1 MEGMKNQAEI
11 VLNALEPLRTVAA
24 GEVVSGVQVCPVGD
38 WPNGG
43 RNQHCTEEVLNRVA
57 ARWRAEGSP
66 EVLVDFEH
74 RAEEKSVT
82 SDTSAA
88 AWASNFRVEPGRG
101 LVADFRMTDVGAEAV
116 SNRRL
121 RYLSVAWDV
130 DRKSR
135 EPLKINSIALTN
147 KPNIPVEPV
156 LNKEPTGE
164 DVKNTEP
171 GEPAERNE
179 KMNEL
184 KQVLGLPEDADEAA
198 VLSAV
203 KALQEAKAAAEAEKA
218 EREAEAFAEENKAKC
233 DKAVLKA
240 QFLAN
245 KAVATALVGGIP
257 APAAKEEP
265 PAQQILN
272 KTEAKTPGTDDV
284 VAQLNKLPAGKARV
298 EFVSA
303 HAAELAAA
311 SKI

>member
-1 MEGMKNQAEI
+1 MKNQTEI
-11 VLNALEPLRTVAA
+11 MWHIEAGAVL
-24 GEVVSGVQVCPVGD
+24 GGVQICPVGD
-38 WPNGG
+38 WPTEG
-43 RNQHCTEEVLNRVA
+43 RNQHCSEEALTRLVE
-57 ARWRAEGSP
+57 RWRADGSP

-82 SDTSAA
+82 SDTAAA

-116 SNRRL
+116 GNRRL

-135 EPLKINSIALTN
+135 APLKINSIALTN

-203 KALQEAKAAAEAEKA
+203 KSLLESKAAAEREKA
-218 EREAEAFAEENKAKC
+218 DQEAEAFAEQNKAKC

-240 QFLAN
+240 QYLAN
-245 KAVATALVGGIP
+245 KEVASALVAAIP
-257 APAAKEEP
+257 EPAAKPEP

-272 KTEAKTPGTDDV
+272 KGDAKNPETTDV
-284 VAQLNKLPAGKARV
+284 VAELNKLPAGKARV
-298 EFVSA
+298 EFAMA

>member
-1 MEGMKNQAEI
+1 MNELPK
-11 VLNALEPLRTVAA
+11 TVAA
-24 GEVVSGVQVCPVGD
+24 GETVRNVQICPVGD

-43 RNQHCTEEVLNRVA
+43 KNQHCTEAALNRLVA
-57 ARWRAEGSP
+57 QWRAEGSP

-121 RYLSVAWDV
+121 RFLSVAWDV
-130 DRKSR
+130 DRESR

-147 KPNIPVEPV
+147 KPNIPVDPV
-156 LNKEPTGE
+156 LNKKPTGE

-171 GEPAERNE
+171 GDPAERNE

-184 KQVLGLPEDADEAA
+184 KKIIGLPEDADEAA

-203 KALQEAKAAAEAEKA
+203 KVLQEAKAAAEAEKA
-218 EREAEAFAEENKAKC
+218 EQEAETFAELNKAKC

-240 QFLAN
+240 QYLAN
-245 KAVATALVGGIP
+245 KEVATALVAAIP
-257 APAAKEEP
+257 APEAM

-272 KTEAKTPGTDDV
+272 KGAAKDPQRDDV
-284 VAQLNKLPAGKARV
+284 VAELNKLPAGKARV
-298 EFVSA
+298 EFVKA

-311 SKI
+311 AKI

>member
-1 MEGMKNQAEI
+1 MKNQAEI
-11 VLNALEPLRTVAA
+11 ILNAPLRKVEA
-24 GEVVSGVQVCPVGD
+24 GDVVDGVQVCPVGD

-43 RNQHCTEEVLNRVA
+43 RNQHCTEEALNRVA
-57 ARWRAEGSP
+57 ERWKAEGAP

-121 RYLSVAWDV
+121 RFLSVAWDV
-130 DRKSR
+130 DLKTR
-135 EPLKINSIALTN
+135 EPRKINSIALTN
-147 KPNIPVEPV
+147 KPNIPVDPV
-156 LNKEPTGE
+156 LNKEPPAE

-171 GEPAERNE
+171 GEPAERNGN
-179 KMNEL
+179 MNEL
-184 KQVLGLPEDADEAA
+184 RQLLGLPDEADDAA

-203 KALQEAKAAAEAEKA
+203 KALVDAKAAAEAEKA
-218 EREAEAFAEENKAKC
+218 DAEAEAFAEENKAKC

-240 QFLAN
+240 QYLAN
-245 KAVATALVGGIP
+245 KDVATALVAAIP
-257 APAAKEEP
+257 APAASEEK

-272 KTEAKTPGTDDV
+272 KGDAKTPEAEDV
-284 VAQLNKLPAGKARV
+284 VAELNKLPAGKARV
-298 EFVSA
+298 EFVAA
-303 HAAELAAA
+303 HAAELAVA
-311 SKI
+311 SKM